1 LSHLVVPKIECV
13 ESGDNF
19 GRFLAEPLEKGF
31 GVTLGNALRRVLLG
45 YLPGAAVTRVK
56 IEGIQHEFSPI
67 PHVKEDAMEFLLNL
81 KALRLKPISGQPGK
95 LILDVEGK
103 GRVCAG
109 DLKPSTDFE
118 IATPELYLAT
128 LDSPEARLYAEVDV
142 ELAKGYREAEHS
154 DNLPIGVIP
163 VDAIFSPM
171 RKVNFTVEPTHTGRE
186 TSQERLCLEVWT
198 DGTISPIDAINHSAE
213 ILVQQLSPFV
223 EYTPVPEVEAEEKLL
238 RLAIPDEYYDMP
250 VEQLDL
256 SVRTMNC
263 LRRANIATVGEL
275 ISTGEKELLSL
286 RNFGQKS
293 LQEIEERLK
302 AIGLS
307 LTPQLEESPPPA
319 HEGGVGEE
327 STQPE
332 VVADLAAGEIGEE
345 TGSVAESEAE
355 MGEGQPAEKQS

>member
-1 LSHLVVPKIECV
+1 MSHLAIPKIECV

-56 IEGIQHEFSPI
+56 IEGIQHQFSPI
-67 PHVKEDAMEFLLNL
+67 PHVKEDAMELLLNL

-95 LILDVEGK
+95 LILDVEGE
-103 GRVCAG
+103 GRVCAA
-109 DLKPSTDFE
+109 DIQPSTDFE
-118 IATPELYLAT
+118 TANPELYLAT
-128 LDSPEARLYAEVDV
+128 LDSPEARLYAEIDV
-142 ELAKGYREAEHS
+142 ELAEGYREAEYS

-171 RKVNFTVEPTHTGRE
+171 RKVNFTVEPTHIGRE

-198 DGTISPIDAINHSAE
+198 DGTISPIDAISHSAE

-223 EYTPVPEVEAEEKLL
+223 EYTRIPQVEAEEKPL
-238 RLAIPDEYYDMP
+238 RLAIPEEYYNMP
-250 VEQLDL
+250 VEQLGL

-263 LRRANIATVGEL
+263 LRRASIATVGEL
-275 ISTGEKELLSL
+275 ISKGEKELLTL

-293 LQEIEERLK
+293 KQEIEERLK

-307 LTPQLEESPPPA
+307 LTPQLEESTPPA
-319 HEGGVGEE
+319 EEETEGEQ
-327 STQPE
+327 STQQE
-332 VVADLAAGEIGEE
+332 EAADLAAGEIGEE
-345 TGSVAESEAE
+345 TGSVTESETE
-355 MGEGQPAEKQS
+355 MGKSQPAE